1 MDEKDLLIAQLRKE
15 NAALRQMIEDLQ
27 KQVKNLT
34 EAVLL
39 LRKNRFGSKSERTRN
54 LLEED
59 GQLNLFNEIELEGD
73 PKKKEKDPIQLSR
86 NKVKVRQPK
95 TQTGSGNSRVARR
108 RGNTGYPRKRSQ
120 LCTVW
125 HQAESHRKESGPGDV
140 AIHSRQPEDNP
151 LCAGQLRMSP
161 LQTYGQSV
169 HRSPESTGP
178 GTEPFA
184 CFPLP
189 PSLI

>member
-39 LRKNRFGSKSERTRN
+39 LRKSRFGSKSERTRN

-95 TQTGSGNSRVARR
+95 TKREVVTP
-108 RGNTGYPRKRSQ
+108 GYPGKRSQ

-151 LCAGQLRMSP
+151 VCAGQLRMSP

-169 HRSPESTGP
+169 HRSPESTGS
-178 GTEPFA
+178 GAEPFA
-184 CFPLP
+184 CFPFHRR
-189 PSLI
+189 

>member
-1 MDEKDLLIAQLRKE
+1 
-15 NAALRQMIEDLQ
+15 MIEDLQ

-95 TQTGSGNSRVARR
+95 T
-108 RGNTGYPRKRSQ
+108 KREVVTHG
-120 LCTVW
+120 LPEEEVLLDIP
-125 HQAESHRKESGPGDV
+125 EKE
-140 AIHSRQPEDNP
+140 AN
-151 LCAGQLRMSP
+151 L
-161 LQTYGQSV
+161 
-169 HRSPESTGP
+169 
-178 GTEPFA
+178 
-184 CFPLP
+184 
-189 PSLI
+189 